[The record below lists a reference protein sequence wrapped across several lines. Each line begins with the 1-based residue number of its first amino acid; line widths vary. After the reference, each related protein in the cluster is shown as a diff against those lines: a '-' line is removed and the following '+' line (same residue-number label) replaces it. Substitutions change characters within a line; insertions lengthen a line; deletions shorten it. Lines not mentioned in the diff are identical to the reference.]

1 MEYLN
6 MNCSSEYN
14 GRGAWNFRLAMR
26 THLQQ
31 TISIGYYLGTE
42 LLGGTD
48 WPVPENP
55 GNVRLCMTGLVRDPT
70 CTVNY
75 AQQFLTDGC
84 YPPPPT
90 VDSVSPNGTTSDDLI
105 RANGASQG
113 FGWVRVF
120 GRFNLETCWPDTPD
134 QCIKRNKNGTGWCYY
149 PTGGFKSSYA
159 KTNCSTADDGHGAS
173 DFRLA
178 MRAHLQQTVSIG
190 YYSGSNHTLLG
201 GVDWPVPDN
210 PGVVRLCMTGL
221 GTDNIYRSTC
231 VNAVSDNT
239 LPSYAGWCSVNFGQ
253 QFVIDGCYPPPP
265 TVDSI
270 SPNGT
275 TPEDLLENG
284 ARGGGR
290 GEVVDGSTV
299 LARILPY
306 IYLLSS
312 VLFASSIDVFTVES
326 MFPFDICLDIP
337 GGRLYLDGVHD

>member
-1 MEYLN
+1 M
-6 MNCSSEYN
+6 MWH
-14 GRGAWNFRLAMR
+14 G
-26 THLQQ
+26 
-31 TISIGYYLGTE
+31 
-42 LLGGTD
+42 LL
-48 WPVPENP
+48 
-55 GNVRLCMTGLVRDPT
+55 
-70 CTVNY
+70 
-75 AQQFLTDGC
+75 LT
-84 YPPPPT
+84 YPLLFACLT
-90 VDSVSPNGTTSDDLI
+90 
-105 RANGASQG
+105 Q
-113 FGWVRVF
+113 VF

-284 ARGGGR
+284 ARGGGVAR
-290 GEVVDGSTV
+290 SWMAARCWLGSFHIFIFYRPFCS
-299 LARILPY
+299 LLP
-306 IYLLSS
+306 S
-312 VLFASSIDVFTVES
+312 VCCSGFG
-326 MFPFDICLDIP
+326 ICICTC
-337 GGRLYLDGVHD
+337 R